1 MQRVPSQSCASSLLV
16 AATVRCTGY
25 VQVEQQQLHA
35 GGSISAAVW
44 SSCFVWCV
52 VRMASQLII
61 AWKASHTADTH
72 NVKQL
77 LACRHGLLPLS
88 HSCALDLC
96 ADWQHTRPNI
106 SFTKHRLFWFHFYA
120 EAATWSCRCAVRH
133 YELLT
138 DARHGD
144 EMPRLWLVV
153 PPPDVV

>member
-1 MQRVPSQSCASSLLV
+1 MQGVPSQSCASSLLV

-88 HSCALDLC
+88 HSCGSGPLC
-96 ADWQHTRPNI
+96 PLAAHTPKYFI
-106 SFTKHRLFWFHFYA
+106 HQTQAILVSFL
-120 EAATWSCRCAVRH
+120 C
-133 YELLT
+133 
-138 DARHGD
+138 
-144 EMPRLWLVV
+144 
-153 PPPDVV
+153 